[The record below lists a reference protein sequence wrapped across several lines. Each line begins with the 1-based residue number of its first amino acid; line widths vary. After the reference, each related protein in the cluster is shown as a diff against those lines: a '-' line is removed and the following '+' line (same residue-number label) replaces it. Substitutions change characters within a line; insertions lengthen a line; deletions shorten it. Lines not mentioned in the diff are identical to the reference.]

1 MESRNSMIKLSII
14 VPIYNVEQY
23 LRKCV
28 ESLLAQD
35 MPSSD
40 YEIILVD
47 DGSPDACPQICD
59 EYARMSQESRVKSQE
74 LPCIRVIHRKNGGLS
89 AARNSGIEIA
99 QGEYLMFVDSDDY
112 IEPNVLGELLAQME
126 RDNLDVL
133 RYRLQYVRIK
143 DERVSELG
151 NESEYEVYNPYK
163 SDPFKGNDYSEIPTD
178 GVTFLNTRM
187 STACYAWAFIIKR
200 DLIYSDQQSAISNQ
214 NLGNNTS
221 NIKHNTFEKDSC
233 LFTEGIY
240 FEDTDWTPRMLVR
253 AKRVASTNTV
263 VYNYLQR
270 EGSITKAVNRS
281 KQQKVLDDKMRLIG
295 EMQRQSKEL
304 QEKGLNNTWF
314 NRMIADTVIS
324 VMGMLSVDFY
334 DERKGYLV
342 QLKAMNI
349 YPLHSNKAKARL
361 INLSP
366 RLAVELLHI
375 KNGRE
380 MKMMK

>member
-1 MESRNSMIKLSII
+1 MIKLSII
-14 VPIYNVEQY
+14 VPIYGVEQY

-28 ESLLAQD
+28 DSLLVQD
-35 MPSSD
+35 LASSE

-47 DGSPDACPQICD
+47 DGSPDACPQMCD
-59 EYARMSQESRVKSQE
+59 EYARMSQESRIKSQE

-89 AARNSGIEIA
+89 AARNSGIEVA
-99 QGEYLMFVDSDDY
+99 QGKYIMFVDSDDY
-112 IEPNVLGELLAQME
+112 IEPNVLSGLIAQVE
-126 RDNLDVL
+126 CDNLDAL
-133 RYRLQYVRIK
+133 RYRLQYV
-143 DERVSELG
+143 
-151 NESEYEVYNPYK
+151 NPQYEAYNPYK
-163 SDPFKGNDYSEIPTD
+163 SDPFKGNDYSEEVTD
-178 GVTFLNTRM
+178 GVTFLEERMNTQ
-187 STACYAWAFIIKR
+187 CYAWVFLIKR
-200 DLIYSDQQSAISNQ
+200 DLIIDDRCI
-214 NLGNNTS
+214 
-221 NIKHNTFEKDSC
+221 DDRC

-240 FEDTDWTPRMLVR
+240 FEDTDWTPRMLVK
-253 AKRVASTNTV
+253 AHRVASTNTV

-304 QEKGLNNTWF
+304 QEKGLNNAWF
-314 NRMIADTVIS
+314 SRMIADTVIS
-324 VMGMLSVDFY
+324 VIGILSVDFY